1 MRPLLTAEGSTL
13 IYADPAHNI
22 SWRLPIESLILVA
35 EYTTNEGPQ
44 ADDYFLSFVTV
55 ENGAAVISTCGFY
68 VEGRDDALEAISQHV
83 GSPLAFNFT
92 SSTAYA
98 SRIIW
103 PSSLTGHKYFSYK
116 AVDPRTL
123 SEKLLTRLLG
133 PELEYRFTEEVRAFI
148 RSKTYEQPTPL
159 R

>member
-1 MRPLLTAEGSTL
+1 MRPLLTVEGSTL
-13 IYADPAHNI
+13 AYADPEHNI
-22 SWRLPIESLILVA
+22 SWQLPFESLILVA

-83 GSPLAFNFT
+83 GSPLAFNLT
-92 SSTAYA
+92 SSTGYD

-103 PSSLTGHKYFSYK
+103 PSRFAGQKYFSYK

-123 SEKLLTRLLG
+123 REKLLTCLG
-133 PELEYRFTEEVRAFI
+133 PELEYGFTEEVRAFI